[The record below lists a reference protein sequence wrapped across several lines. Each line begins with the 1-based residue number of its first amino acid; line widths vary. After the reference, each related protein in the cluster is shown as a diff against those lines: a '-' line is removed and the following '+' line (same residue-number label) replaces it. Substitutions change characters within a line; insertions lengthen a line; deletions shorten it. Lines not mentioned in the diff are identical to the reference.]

1 MLIRMDITNFALI
14 DNAVFEPRKG
24 FTIIT
29 GETGAGKSLLI
40 DALDCLRGSR
50 AGKDTVRTG
59 CRKAVI
65 EALFDGVS
73 GLVEDRE
80 LEEYGIAPEADDTM
94 IITREITSDGKSA
107 ARINGKMVPL
117 SVLKEFGSRLV
128 DIHGQN
134 DQQAIFQPA
143 MHIELLDRFGGA
155 AVTDKVAEYA
165 TALQEYRSCIEEIR
179 KLGTDPAARKRR
191 AELLSYQIS
200 ELEEAGFRKGEEE
213 ELLQQKKLLSSG
225 ERLREGLSECCALLK
240 SEEEGSVPMQLAA
253 AEALLES
260 VVKLE
265 PALKETL
272 DQLSQAISAIEG
284 TGDVLEAYLDRAGLP
299 QASLSDIESR
309 LDQLFRF
316 KVKYGSTIPEMLLFL
331 ENARAEADDLKGSE
345 KRLEQLHRD
354 RLVLEKVLM
363 EKADAVHNARKT
375 AARDLS
381 RSIIAELA
389 DLGME
394 GAVFSVAFSQR
405 PRDRFFT
412 RNGYDDVAFMMSA
425 NPGEPEKPLSKI
437 ASGGEASR
445 IMLAIKTILASAD
458 STPTLIFDEI
468 DAGISGRTATIVAQ
482 KLRRLSETHQV
493 FCVTHMAQISAAADR
508 HYIIE
513 KETRDERTHTM
524 IRSLEKKEREEE
536 IARLL
541 SGDRYDKT
549 SLDLAARLIV
559 GRSGEFLASDLEEK
573 D

>member
-40 DALDCLRGSR
+40 DAIACLRGSR
-50 AGKDTVRTG
+50 AGKDSVRTG
-59 CRKAVI
+59 CQKAQV
-65 EALFDGVS
+65 EALFDDVS
-73 GLVEDRE
+73 QLVEDRE
-80 LEEYGIAPEADDTM
+80 LEEYGISCEADDTL
-94 IITREITSDGKSA
+94 ILSREITADGKST

-117 SVLKEFGSRLV
+117 SVLREFGSRLV

-143 MHIELLDRFGGA
+143 MHIELLDRFGGSSI
-155 AVTDKVAEYA
+155 TDRVDEYA
-165 TALQEYRSCIEEIR
+165 SALKQYRACIEEIK
-179 KLGTDPAARKRR
+179 KLGIDPAARKRR
-191 AELLSYQIS
+191 AELLAYQIN
-200 ELEEAGFRKGEEE
+200 ELGEAAFRKGEEE
-213 ELLQQKKLLSSG
+213 ELLLQKKLLSSG
-225 ERLREGLSECCALLK
+225 EKIREGLSDCCSILK
-240 SEEEGSVPMQLAA
+240 SEEVGSVPMQLAA
-253 AEALLES
+253 AETLLEN

-265 PALKETL
+265 PELKDSL
-272 DQLSQAISAIEG
+272 DQLRQAILMIEG
-284 TGDVLEAYLDRAGLP
+284 TGDVLEAYLERADQP
-299 QASLSDIESR
+299 QASLSEIESR

-331 ENARAEADDLKGSE
+331 ENARAEADELNGSE

-354 RLVLEKVLM
+354 RLVLEKILM
-363 EKADAVHNARKT
+363 EKADAVHNARKI
-375 AARDLS
+375 AATELS
-381 RSIIAELA
+381 RSIIAELS

-412 RNGYDDVAFMMSA
+412 RSGYDDVAFMMSA
-425 NPGEPEKPLSKI
+425 NPGEPEKPLAKI

-445 IMLAIKTILASAD
+445 IMLAIKTILAAAD

-513 KETRDERTHTM
+513 KETKEERTHTR
-524 IRSLEKKEREEE
+524 IRNLEKKEREEE
-536 IARLL
+536 VARLL
-541 SGDRYDKT
+541 SGDRYDRT
-549 SLDLAARLIV
+549 SLDLAARLIA
-559 GRSGEFLASDLEEK
+559 GRSGEFLASDLE
-573 D
+573 DSV

>member
-1 MLIRMDITNFALI
+1 MDITNFALI

-381 RSIIAELA
+381 RSIIAELS
-389 DLGME
+389 DLGMD

-425 NPGEPEKPLSKI
+425 NPGEPEKPLAKI

-536 IARLL
+536 VARLL

-549 SLDLAARLIV
+549 SLDLAARLIA